1 MTIQIIPHFR
11 PTHKNYFKKIAE
23 NVLTRL
29 TPSAIIKIQQRKQ
42 EENKM
47 DKKSYRELMI
57 AVLKLQMV
65 DWSEIENEYQEG
77 INRGLEIAIEKLQ
90 CSSFLTDTE

>member
-1 MTIQIIPHFR
+1 M
-11 PTHKNYFKKIAE
+11 
-23 NVLTRL
+23 
-29 TPSAIIKIQQRKQ
+29 KQ

-57 AVLKLQMV
+57 AVLQMQMV
-65 DWSEIENEYQEG
+65 DWSEIENDYQEG